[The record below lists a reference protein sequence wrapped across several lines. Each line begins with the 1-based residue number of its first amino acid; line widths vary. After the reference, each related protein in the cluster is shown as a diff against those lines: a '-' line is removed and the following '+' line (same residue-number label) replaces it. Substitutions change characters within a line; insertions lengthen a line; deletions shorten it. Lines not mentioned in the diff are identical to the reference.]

1 MLERLKLEPGR
12 DVVQLDYVEETRMWS
27 LMAGSDVCVN
37 LRWPTMGET
46 SGAAIRALALG
57 RPLIVSD
64 VGWFAELPDGV
75 VAKVPVD
82 EWEVDVLAALLERLG
97 GDEQLRTSL
106 GTAARDYV
114 EREHDPGHVADL
126 YVAALEE
133 AAGGP
138 LVLDALLQEV
148 ALAAAD
154 IRLDSNDPEIARV
167 AGAIRETGLRN

>member
-1 MLERLKLEPGR
+1 
-12 DVVQLDYVEETRMWS
+12 VVQLDYVEEDRLWS
-27 LMAGSDVCVN
+27 LMAASDVCVN

-57 RPLIVSD
+57 RPLVVSD
-64 VGWFAELPDGV
+64 VGWFAELPDDV

-82 EWEVDVLAALLERLG
+82 EWEVELLATLLERLA
-97 GDEQLRTSL
+97 GDEHLRTAL
-106 GTAARDYV
+106 GAAASDYV
-114 EREHDPGHVADL
+114 KREHELGKVADL

-138 LVLDALLQEV
+138 LVRDALLQEV

-154 IRLDSNDPEIARV
+154 VGLQADDPEIVRLGA
-167 AGAIRETGLRN
+167 AIREAGLGD